1 MRESPEEALPTNV
14 AQTISALQSP
24 TQRRWA
30 HLVCGIASL
39 TLAGCGLQ
47 YIPTDLRINRLCK
60 KDGGVT
66 VFEKVKA
73 PNEYLGPNGRVNG
86 DDLLRLPNR
95 EYYATGDAK
104 SIQVGAP
111 SLKRIEYTL
120 HRRSDG
126 KVLARSVY
134 YLRPWD
140 GLPDLLWS
148 RSHACPENGGL
159 GALAD
164 AAFVR

>member
-1 MRESPEEALPTNV
+1 MRDSPKLALPNS
-14 AQTISALQSP
+14 AEWIPSALVAIA
-24 TQRRWA
+24 RRWRGA
-30 HLVCGIASL
+30 LVSGTL
-39 TLAGCGLQ
+39 PLVLAGCGLQ
-47 YIPTDLRINRLCK
+47 YIPTDLRINSLCK

-66 VFEKVKA
+66 VYEKVKA
-73 PNEYLGPNGRVNG
+73 PPEYIGVDGKVSG
-86 DDLLRLPNR
+86 DDLLRLSDR

-104 SIQVGAP
+104 YIQLKNP
-111 SLKRIEYTL
+111 TMKRIEYTL

-148 RSHACPENGGL
+148 RSHACPESGGL